1 MGNMLLALAI
11 FLFFAVL
18 RGLFARFVLGWLGR
32 LTARTKT
39 EIDDMLREAIER
51 PLKFFSLCWGFHKK
65 AWR

>member
-1 MGNMLLALAI
+1 M
-11 FLFFAVL
+11 L

-51 PLKFFSLCWGFHKK
+51 PLKFFFVVLGVFFAKGKLGADRLACRAG
-65 AWR
+65 